1 MLALKETEEGFSAAC
16 DRPDVLLALPLRGP
30 LDPAELQGD
39 GVRGGRRTAR
49 WACPYRGVQDG
60 LGGRRVWEA
69 VGVPP
74 FGAAFAL
81 EKGGASELFPC
92 ALAAAVAWVA
102 GVVCVKFWVVNPWE
116 DV

>member
-1 MLALKETEEGFSAAC
+1 M
-16 DRPDVLLALPLRGP
+16 
-30 LDPAELQGD
+30 
-39 GVRGGRRTAR
+39 
-49 WACPYRGVQDG
+49 
-60 LGGRRVWEA
+60 
-69 VGVPP
+69 PP

-116 DV
+116 DFQGDCAEACSSLFLDLHVGAYFWGPLDQVVPNRAEAAATFT